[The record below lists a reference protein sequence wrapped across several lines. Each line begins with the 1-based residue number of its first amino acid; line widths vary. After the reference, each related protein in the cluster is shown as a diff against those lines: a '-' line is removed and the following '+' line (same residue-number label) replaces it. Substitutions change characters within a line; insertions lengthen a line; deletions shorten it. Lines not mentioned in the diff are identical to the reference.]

1 MTTLALRSR
10 SRGFHHCVSIPIVWP
25 TIAGSG
31 SERSIH
37 SPGHRCLTQPGNSEA
52 GSSAREALALDS
64 VAVPFVSRKPPP
76 SPLPIEVAVDV
87 RFDDD
92 SGAAGLAFHSDGKD
106 RHYGFYPSNGRMRL
120 TCFKGPSVYS
130 WEVLAEIPTEHYLPG
145 RWNRLRVRIES
156 DRISCFVNE
165 HLVIESNDRQLTRGQ
180 VGLVKFR
187 DTRPEFKR
195 FQLGADLASPQLSD
209 ETSQLLQQVLN
220 SSQPFEDAN
229 TQVLSRLGQASDA
242 VALEL
247 ESRAIELEEKAKQI
261 RRLAIDV
268 SLAPLLAQLR
278 EVASDS
284 SECDHRLLRGALLVA
299 KIDNPDIDVDAYVE
313 RVESMAEDISQKL
326 NSDTDAVARREAL
339 HHYLFEEYGF
349 HGGRA
354 EYYHPA
360 NSHLDR
366 VIDDREG
373 LPITLAILYMELGR
387 RIGIEVE
394 GVGLPGH
401 FVVRHVV
408 NNETQPLI
416 DVFERGAALS
426 DPVAAK
432 MVLNYT
438 GRSITDEDLRPQ
450 TVIEILSRVVNNL
463 FSVANRSKDL
473 DAIHRYCEALVAIQ
487 PDSAESRIMRSQARA
502 MTRRTAAA
510 VEDLDWLIE
519 RTPPGF
525 NRVQAMQLRESLIQ
539 REEGPNWTAPI
550 LNALAF
556 LSLVAE

>member
-1 MTTLALRSR
+1 MTNRSPRRWWNRRWWNRSVVEPAVTKQPLAEL
-10 SRGFHHCVSIPIVWP
+10 
-25 TIAGSG
+25 TIAQLVEKIGPSVVTIRVNGRDGDELAMGTGFVIDASG
-31 SERSIH
+31 LVATNLHVISEGRPFKLELPDGRVLPVLSVESTDRAGDLAIIRVDVE
-37 SPGHRCLTQPGNSEA
+37 SKPLAALPLAVEGVSQGDQVLAFGNPLGLRDSVVSGIVSAVRDIEGREMIQLAMPIQPGNSGGPLIDMSGKVRGIINMKSAIDDNLGFAIPISRLSPLREHPNRVA
-52 GSSAREALALDS
+52 YDRWVRLGTIDPQSWTPLFDATWQQRGGIISARGLGSGFGGRSLCLSQASA
-64 VAVPFVSRKPPP
+64 

-326 NSDTDAVARREAL
+326 NSDTDAVAQPRSAS
-339 HHYLFEEYGF
+339 
-349 HGGRA
+349 
-354 EYYHPA
+354 P
-360 NSHLDR
+360 
-366 VIDDREG
+366 
-373 LPITLAILYMELGR
+373 LPVR
-387 RIGIEVE
+387 RIRFSWRTS
-394 GVGLPGH
+394 GVLPSG
-401 FVVRHVV
+401 
-408 NNETQPLI
+408 Q
-416 DVFERGAALS
+416 
-426 DPVAAK
+426 
-432 MVLNYT
+432 
-438 GRSITDEDLRPQ
+438 
-450 TVIEILSRVVNNL
+450 
-463 FSVANRSKDL
+463 
-473 DAIHRYCEALVAIQ
+473 
-487 PDSAESRIMRSQARA
+487 
-502 MTRRTAAA
+502 
-510 VEDLDWLIE
+510 
-519 RTPPGF
+519 
-525 NRVQAMQLRESLIQ
+525 
-539 REEGPNWTAPI
+539 
-550 LNALAF
+550 
-556 LSLVAE
+556 